1 MAENTKNLF
10 ELSFDAINATKIKD
24 FVSEIE
30 KLKGKVV
37 VDNNI
42 KNLCDQAS
50 RLSESFAKLMES
62 NEKLSSQFIVA
73 KKVNTLLEK
82 CVTKQS
88 S

>member
-42 KNLCDQAS
+42 KNLCDQIS
-50 RLSESFAKLMES
+50 CLSENFAKLMGS
-62 NEKLSSQFIVA
+62 N
-73 KKVNTLLEK
+73 
-82 CVTKQS
+82 
-88 S
+88 

>member
-1 MAENTKNLF
+1 MTENTKNLF
-10 ELSFDAINATKIKD
+10 ELSFDAINAMKIKD
-24 FVSEIE
+24 LVGEIE

-50 RLSESFAKLMES
+50 RLSQNFGKLMES

-73 KKVNTLLEK
+73 KKVNSLLEK
-82 CVTKQS
+82 CVTEQS